1 MDNLTQRKLSQA
13 IQLHQKGKYP
23 QALQSYNEILRKLP
37 NETEVLHLSGLALSS
52 LSKFDEAISSISK
65 AIRLKPNDAF
75 YCSLGNVFFDKGD
88 LGHAIEAYKNAIQF
102 NGNNL
107 EAFNNLGMIF
117 TQQNMYNE
125 AIMCYHKAIEIAPQV
140 PEIYNNLGTV
150 YFNSKRIEEAIK
162 CHHKAIEI
170 KPDYA
175 EAYFNLGNDF
185 KPDQNNL
192 QSTKNIE
199 NIDKAI
205 FCYQKVLE
213 LSPNF
218 ADAYVNLGLM
228 YYLKGQ
234 TQQELQCYE
243 LALKLMPNSAEIL
256 NSIGVIYKDSNNIE
270 KAIEYLQN
278 AISVSPNYAD
288 AHINL
293 AICYFIKKDYEK
305 AFKHYSR
312 RLDNFDSQKKR
323 IEKYSQPLW
332 DGGEIEGKT
341 IYVHHEQGFGDTIN
355 FCRFLPVLAE
365 KCAKVLLRPQKELE
379 SLFQHNIKGFELV
392 SNSTPDE
399 ALTFDTHTLLMYL
412 MEHLNVTPENI
423 PSSEGYLTV
432 DDAKVQYFKEKYFD
446 NNDFKLGINW
456 NCGNAKFTDQFR
468 SISDINAFFPFA
480 KIDGVKVYSF
490 QKGVGEEQLENL
502 PGDIEIINLGK
513 DFNDF
518 TDTAAALKNLD
529 LLISVDTS
537 VPHLAGA
544 MGVPTWVMLQYVP
557 DWRWTT
563 EGETSFWYDSVK
575 LFRQDSEKQWQLV
588 VDRVFEEFVDKINN
602 NH

>member
-13 IQLHQKGKYP
+13 IELHQRGKFP

-52 LSKFDEAISSISK
+52 LGKFDEAVLKISK
-65 AIRLKPNDAF
+65 AVKLKPNDAF
-75 YCSLGNVFFDKGD
+75 YCSLGNVCFDKGD
-88 LGHAIEAYKNAIQF
+88 LGQAIEAYKNAIQL

-117 TQQNMYNE
+117 TQQNMFNE
-125 AIMCYHKAIEIAPQV
+125 AIMCYHKAIEIAPQI

-150 YFNSKRIEEAIK
+150 YFNSKKTDEAIK
-162 CHHKAIEI
+162 CHHRAIEL
-170 KPDYA
+170 KPDYV

-185 KPDQNNL
+185 KPDQNNY
-192 QSTKNIE
+192 QSTKNVE

-218 ADAYVNLGLM
+218 TDAYVNLGLM

-243 LALKLMPNSAEIL
+243 LALKTKPNSPEIL
-256 NSIGVIYKDSNNIE
+256 NSIGTIYKDANNPQ
-270 KAIEYLQN
+270 KAIEYLQK
-278 AISVSPNYAD
+278 AISINPDYVD
-288 AHINL
+288 AHLNL
-293 AICYFIKKDYEK
+293 AICYLMRKDYKKGFE
-305 AFKHYSR
+305 HYSK
-312 RLDNFDSQKKR
+312 RLDDFESQKKR
-323 IEKYSQPLW
+323 IVGYNQPLW
-332 DGGEIEGKT
+332 DGSDLSGKT
-341 IYVHHEQGFGDTIN
+341 IYVYHEQGFGDTLN
-355 FCRFLPVLAE
+355 FSRFLHKLTE
-365 KCAKVLLRPQKELE
+365 KCAKVLFRPQKELE
-379 SLFQHNIKGFELV
+379 NLYKYNANGFEVV
-392 SNSTPDE
+392 SATIPDE
-399 ALTFDTHTLLMYL
+399 QLAFDTHTMLMYL
-412 MEHLNVTPENI
+412 MEYLDVTPENI
-423 PSSEGYLTV
+423 PNSEGYLSV
-432 DDAKVQYFKEKYFD
+432 DEEKVKYFKEKYFN

-456 NCGNAKFTDQFR
+456 NCKNTLFIDQFR
-468 SISDINAFFPFA
+468 SIPDISYFFPFA
-480 KIDGVKVYSF
+480 KLDGVKVYSF
-490 QKGVGEEQLENL
+490 QKGAGEEQLENL
-502 PGDIEIINLGK
+502 PEGVEIINLGK

-563 EGETSFWYDSVK
+563 EGEASFWYDSVK
-575 LFRQDSEKQWQLV
+575 LFRQNSEKQWQPV
-588 VDRVFEEFVDKINN
+588 VDSVFEEFKNKINN